1 LTFGFG
7 AALSNPG
14 MSPSVTTST
23 RRPATPGGPPA
34 WRERLLSLWLDGS
47 DELVAVLDGGQRL
60 LAVSDRLAWLAGQPP
75 EALQGLALA
84 ESGLFGGAGSRLQA
98 ALAGATSPARH
109 EDLTWAG
116 ADGQERVYRISVFLA
131 PGASAPE
138 RLSLLCAHD
147 VTEVQL
153 MEAQLRRREHDF
165 RTLAENSPDVIIR
178 YGPDLRAV
186 YCNREIEERVAV
198 SAQRIV
204 GRTPVEAAP
213 PGMQGA
219 DAYQRQLQHTL
230 ATGEGGTAELLV
242 PHPGGGLRVHAI
254 VMAPELDARGA
265 VCGAIAV
272 GRDVT
277 EQVRVRQALAQKE
290 REFRTLAENAIDH
303 IVRWDQ
309 DARVVYANPVMRRAF
324 EDASGEGLGARP
336 GEIDPVFEPI
346 ERTVRRVLREG
357 RPELREFRFERKG
370 VQFVHEIRYV
380 PELDEQGRVVSV
392 LGIGRDITDKIE
404 QLQRIEALV
413 RTDSLTGLANRHA
426 LFERVPGL
434 LAMARRHGHTLG
446 LMMLDVDHFKSVND
460 GLGHGAGDQLL
471 CEIARR
477 LAGCLRGGD
486 LLARLGGDEFVV
498 VVNALDDARALG
510 AVAAKLQQALGQ
522 PQTLGTRELHL
533 SASIG
538 VAVFPNDGDALEP
551 LLSCA
556 DQAMYHAKR
565 SGRARTEYYRRELG
579 EAIARRLL
587 IESALREARHGDGL
601 DLRLQP
607 QVCMREGGRLLG
619 AEALLRWRHP
629 QLGEAMPDSFIGP
642 AEETGL
648 IVPIGRWVLQTAAAA
663 AVRCNRGRAPGDAPL
678 VIAVNVSTRQFVDDD
693 LPATVRSVLT
703 QTGCNPAWLALEI
716 TESALADD
724 GAAVRGAL
732 AALRELGLSIA
743 LDDFG
748 TGYSSLSYLS
758 RFPVD
763 CLKIDKSFVH
773 AIGHGARG
781 GELVKAFIAMAQ
793 ALGLS
798 LVAEG
803 VETDEQARFLVEHGC
818 STGQGYRY
826 GRPLTLADFEA
837 MRAGPGAA

>member
-1 LTFGFG
+1 
-7 AALSNPG
+7 
-14 MSPSVTTST
+14 MSPTVLLSD
-23 RRPATPGGPPA
+23 RRPALPGGPLP
-34 WRERLLSLWLDGS
+34 WSERLLRLWLEGT
-47 DELVAVLDGGQRL
+47 DELVAVLDGTHRL
-60 LAVSDRLAWLAGQPP
+60 LAVSATLARLAVRPP
-75 EALQGLALA
+75 ESLPGLGLV
-84 ESGLFGGAGSRLQA
+84 ETGLFGDAAPRVLA
-98 ALAGATSPARH
+98 ALAGDGAAT
-109 EDLTWAG
+109 EGFEVTWAT
-116 ADGQERVYRISVFLA
+116 ADGQERIYRLSLHVA
-131 PGASAPE
+131 AGVPAAEG
-138 RLSLLCAHD
+138 LSLLCARD
-147 VTEVQL
+147 VTELQRA
-153 MEAQLRRREHDF
+153 ESRLRRREQDF
-165 RTLAENSPDVIIR
+165 RSLAENSPDVIIR
-178 YGPDLRAV
+178 YGLDLRAV
-186 YCNREIEERVAV
+186 YCNRDIEDRVAV
-198 SAQRIV
+198 TAQHIV
-204 GRTPVEAAP
+204 GRTPLETSP
-213 PGMQGA
+213 PGLRGLE
-219 DAYQRQLQHTL
+219 AYQRQLQHTL
-230 ATGEGGTAELLV
+230 DTGERGHAELLV
-242 PHPGGGLRVHAI
+242 PHPNGELRVHAV
-254 VMAPELDARGA
+254 VMAAEFDAQGA

-309 DARVVYANPVMRRAF
+309 DARVVYANPVMRHAF

-346 ERTVRRVLREG
+346 EQTVRRVLREG
-357 RPELREFRFERKG
+357 RPELREFRFERRG
-370 VQFVHEIRYV
+370 VQLVHEIRYV

-404 QLQRIEALV
+404 QLHRIEALV
-413 RTDSLTGLANRHA
+413 RTDSLTGLANRQA

-434 LAMARRHGHTLG
+434 VAMAQRHGHTLG

-477 LAGCLRGGD
+477 LAGCLRAGD

-498 VVNALDDARALG
+498 VVNALDDVRALG
-510 AVAAKLQQALGQ
+510 AVAGKLQQALGQ
-522 PQTLGTRELHL
+522 PLTLGARELHL

-607 QVCMREGGRLLG
+607 QVCMREGGRMLG

-629 QLGEAMPDSFIGP
+629 RLGEAMPDSFIGP

-663 AVRCNRGRAPGDAPL
+663 AVRCNRGLAPAEAPL

-693 LPATVRSVLT
+693 LPATVRHVLT

-732 AALRELGLSIA
+732 AALRELGLRIA

-837 MRAGPGAA
+837 MRAGPGAG

>member
-1 LTFGFG
+1 
-7 AALSNPG
+7 
-14 MSPSVTTST
+14 MSPTVLSSG
-23 RRPATPGGPPA
+23 RRPALPEGPLP
-34 WRERLLSLWLDGS
+34 WSERLLRLWLDGT
-47 DELVAVLDGGQRL
+47 DELVAVLDGAQRL
-60 LAVSDRLAWLAGQPP
+60 LAVSASLARLAGRPP
-75 EALQGLALA
+75 EALAGLGLAEA
-84 ESGLFGGAGSRLQA
+84 GLFGDAAPRVLA
-98 ALAGATSPARH
+98 ALAGDAAAADGH
-109 EDLTWAG
+109 ELTWAA
-116 ADGQERVYRISVFLA
+116 ADGRERIY
-131 PGASAPE
+131 
-138 RLSLLCAHD
+138 RLSVHGVAGAAPAEGLSLIRARD
-147 VTEVQL
+147 VTE
-153 MEAQLRRREHDF
+153 AQRAEGRLRRREHDF

-178 YGPDLRAV
+178 YGLDLRAV

-198 SAQRIV
+198 TAQHIV
-204 GRTPVEAAP
+204 GRTPLETSP
-213 PGMQGA
+213 PGLRGLE
-219 DAYQRQLQHTL
+219 AYQRQLQRTL
-230 ATGEGGTAELLV
+230 DTGEGGQAELLV
-242 PHPGGGLRVHAI
+242 PHPNGELRVHAV
-254 VMAPELDARGA
+254 VMAPEFDAQGA

-277 EQVRVRQALAQKE
+277 EQVRVRQALARKE
-290 REFRTLAENAIDH
+290 REFRTLAENAVDH
-303 IVRWDQ
+303 IVRWDH
-309 DARVVYANPVMRRAF
+309 DARVVYANPVMVRAF
-324 EDASGEGLGARP
+324 EGTRGAGLGATP
-336 GEIDPVFEPI
+336 GEIDAVFAPI
-346 ERTVRRVLREG
+346 EETVRRVLREG
-357 RPELREFRFERKG
+357 RAELREFRFERQG
-370 VQFVHEIRYV
+370 ARLVHEIRYV
-380 PELDEQGRVVSV
+380 PERDEDGQVVSV

-404 QLQRIEALV
+404 QLERIERLV
-413 RTDSLTGLANRHA
+413 RTDALTGLANRQA
-426 LFERVPGL
+426 LLERMPGL
-434 LAMARRHGHTLG
+434 LALARRHGRTLG
-446 LMMLDVDHFKSVND
+446 LMLLDVDHFKSVND

-477 LAGCLRGGD
+477 LGACLRAGD
-486 LLARLGGDEFVV
+486 LMARLGGDEFVV
-498 VVNALDDARALG
+498 VVNELEDLRALG
-510 AVAAKLQQALGQ
+510 AVADKLQQALAQ
-522 PQTLGTRELHL
+522 PLTLGARELHL

-538 VAVFPNDGDALEP
+538 VAVFPNDGESLEP

-607 QVCMREGGRLLG
+607 QVCMRQGGRLVG

-663 AVRCNRGRAPGDAPL
+663 AVRCNRGLPPGAPPL

-693 LPATVRSVLT
+693 LPATVRQVLT
-703 QTGCNPAWLALEI
+703 QTGCDPAWLALEI

-724 GAAVRGAL
+724 GAAVREAL
-732 AALRELGLSIA
+732 AALRALGLRIA

-773 AIGHGARG
+773 AIGHGVRG

-803 VETDEQARFLVEHGC
+803 VETDEQAHFLVEHGC

-826 GRPLTLADFEA
+826 GRPLPLLDFEA
-837 MRAGPGAA
+837 LSAAPGAA